1 VRIFAH
7 PPHFLVPQPGMN
19 LLCPLCPLG
28 KGFATLRGYVDKSKT
43 IQCRHFPAEQRAAK
57 DQVSRTFPARFMA
70 TRRMHVE
77 S

>member
-43 IQCRHFPAEQRAAK
+43 IQ
-57 DQVSRTFPARFMA
+57 
-70 TRRMHVE
+70 
-77 S
+77 